1 MIGAQHRAAVERA
14 AQPIAEAYLRRAD
27 RLAQGVSVQ
36 ALARSIDA
44 GDLAAVDGRLGLV
57 GVGEIVEHLR
67 LAFVAGGADEAAS
80 LPAWVRR
87 QLPGVTFD
95 PAHVHAAA
103 WVAAAGASL
112 VDELAGMQRDAV
124 RTVIEAGYL
133 RGDSEHRLARIL
145 LGDKERT
152 GLRAGGALGLS
163 GSDARDAE
171 AARAELLGGR
181 FDAYLSRPAR
191 EPRLDTLAAPGISR
205 PDVDRM
211 TAAYVA
217 RLTERRAATLAQDQ
231 AMRAYDAGRQHML
244 RQLRERGVDPA
255 RPMRTWRGANLQDA
269 TTPVDFKIA
278 AAMIEHTIELLRLE
292 AGLQRDVIALL
303 DQMEK
308 ELIARLAVGTL
319 TEFAG
324 VRLDVLL
331 AETRALIQQSYDSA
345 REEVNPEGIAEVET
359 NFTARM
365 LAREVGVRLAQGVVP
380 ENVMRALV
388 GNLLIQ
394 GAPSAEWWAQ
404 QAADTTFRFAN
415 AVRMGVAQGETNRQ
429 IVTRVRETMDVSK
442 RNAAALVRTSV
453 QTVASAARR
462 ATFEQNSDIV
472 AGVRQVSTLDGRT
485 STVCIA
491 YSGAAWDMEYKP
503 LPPNK
508 LPYNGG
514 TPRHFSCRSTEVP
527 IIKELVGGLGE
538 FQPDERAAAGGPIA
552 ATVTFSQW
560 LETKT
565 AAQQDELLGVGKAQ
579 LWREGK
585 ITLPQLLNQSGRP
598 LTLAQL
604 RAKYDNSHN
613 GK

>member
-1 MIGAQHRAAVERA
+1 
-14 AQPIAEAYLRRAD
+14 
-27 RLAQGVSVQ
+27 
-36 ALARSIDA
+36 
-44 GDLAAVDGRLGLV
+44 
-57 GVGEIVEHLR
+57 
-67 LAFVAGGADEAAS
+67 
-80 LPAWVRR
+80 
-87 QLPGVTFD
+87 
-95 PAHVHAAA
+95 
-103 WVAAAGASL
+103 
-112 VDELAGMQRDAV
+112 
-124 RTVIEAGYL
+124 
-133 RGDSEHRLARIL
+133 
-145 LGDKERT
+145 
-152 GLRAGGALGLS
+152 
-163 GSDARDAE
+163 
-171 AARAELLGGR
+171 
-181 FDAYLSRPAR
+181 
-191 EPRLDTLAAPGISR
+191 
-205 PDVDRM
+205 
-211 TAAYVA
+211 
-217 RLTERRAATLAQDQ
+217 
-231 AMRAYDAGRQHML
+231 MRAYDAGRQHML

-429 IVTRVRETMDVSK
+429 VVTRVRETMDVSK

-453 QTVASAARR
+453 QTVAGAARR

-472 AGVRQVSTLDGRT
+472 AGIRQVSTLDGRT
-485 STVCIA
+485 SQICIA
-491 YSGAAWDMEYKP
+491 YSGAAWDLEGKP

-514 TPRHFSCRSTEVP
+514 VPRHWGCRSSEVP

-585 ITLPQLLNQSGRP
+585 ITLPQLLNQAGRP

-604 RAKYDNSHN
+604 RAKYDNSPN